1 MGAGIGIGIGTGIDI
16 GIDTGIGIG
25 SGCGEDFW
33 IWTEMHEILSSVVD
47 SVLEQASIC
56 CSSEFAEM

>member
-1 MGAGIGIGIGTGIDI
+1 MGAGIGIDIGT
-16 GIDTGIGIG
+16 GIDTGIGI
-25 SGCGEDFW
+25 GCGEDFW